1 MMNRQ
6 QTAIDTT
13 WMKM

>member
-1 MMNRQ
+1 MNRQ